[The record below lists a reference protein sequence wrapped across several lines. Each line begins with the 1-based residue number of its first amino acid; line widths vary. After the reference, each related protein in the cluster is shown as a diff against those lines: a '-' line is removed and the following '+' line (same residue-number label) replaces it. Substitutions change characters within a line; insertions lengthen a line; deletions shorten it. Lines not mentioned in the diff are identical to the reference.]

1 VILRSL
7 TARVAVGALLV
18 VSAVLIGGGL
28 AIVTVTEQRD
38 RRDADVDLRRFAGD
52 LTPSLAGVLGIAPT
66 PPDASRVR
74 PPPVLGGLV
83 VLNRDGKALPPP
95 PSPPPRPPV
104 RRMPQ
109 PGVVQALV
117 SAFDQ
122 RGQSSSPAGQIEFV
136 RALAVQSGRRLILGA
151 VPRGFPPMSD
161 RAGGRTV
168 QAAGK
173 PWRLMVVRTPPGVI
187 VEVAALTQS
196 ISTRAASLRRV
207 VIWTGLAGL
216 VFALL
221 GTVITSAVALR
232 PLTALARKAAGIK
245 GTDDL
250 EVRLQTPGQPREV
263 AMLAEE
269 LDGMLSRLE
278 EAVAARA
285 AALLAA
291 RRFAADAGHELRT
304 PLQSVRANL
313 DIASSEG
320 ANAEQRRLALE
331 TAASQSDR
339 LNRLVDG
346 LQTLARGESG
356 LAAALAD
363 VDLGDIAD
371 GAVFATRTR
380 HPELTIDSDLPAS
393 GPVVQGDADGLWRV
407 VENLLE
413 NAARHG
419 RPAGH
424 VRLRVAGNGAGA
436 EIVVEDD
443 GPGIPHAERQRAVRR
458 FARGRGATG
467 AGSGLGLAIVDA
479 EARRHGGALR
489 LSASELG
496 GLLARVTI
504 NSNAGVASSGHA
516 GPHTPRALGGAV
528 LVTAAAFGQPGRP
541 RRRPSVI
548 DRARSR

>member
-1 VILRSL
+1 MILRSL
-7 TARVAVGALLV
+7 TARLVVGALLV
-18 VSAVLIGGGL
+18 VSAVLVGGGL
-28 AIVTVTEQRD
+28 TIVIVTEQRD
-38 RRDADVDLRRFAGD
+38 KRDADSDLRRFAGD
-52 LTPSLAGVLGIAPT
+52 LTPSLAGALGFS
-66 PPDASRVR
+66 PPPPVGSRVR
-74 PPPVLGGLV
+74 PPPVLGQVV
-83 VLNRDGKALPPP
+83 VLNRDGKPLP
-95 PSPPPRPPV
+95 PPPRPPPRLAG
-104 RRMPQ
+104 RRPPQ

-122 RGQSSSPAGQIEFV
+122 RGQSSSPAGQIVFV

-151 VPRGFPPMSD
+151 VPRGFPPMST
-161 RAGGRTV
+161 RVGGRTV
-168 QAAGK
+168 QDAGK
-173 PWRLMVVRTPPGVI
+173 PWRLMVVRNPPGVI
-187 VEVAALTQS
+187 VEVAALAQS
-196 ISTRAASLRRV
+196 ISARAASLRRV

-216 VFALL
+216 LLALI
-221 GTVITSAVALR
+221 GTLITSRVALR
-232 PLTALARKAAGIK
+232 PLTELARKARGIE

-250 EVRLQTPGQPREV
+250 EVGLRTPGQPREV
-263 AMLAEE
+263 ATLAQE
-269 LDGMLSRLE
+269 LDEMLSRLE

-285 AALLAA
+285 AALIAA

-313 DIASSEG
+313 DIAASEA

-356 LAAALAD
+356 LLAPVTD

-436 EIVVEDD
+436 EIVVEDN
-443 GPGIPHAERQRAVRR
+443 GPGIPDAERERVIRR
-458 FARGRGATG
+458 FARGRDAT
-467 AGSGLGLAIVDA
+467 ATGSGLGLAIVDA
-479 EARRHGGALR
+479 EARRHGGTLM

-496 GLLARVTI
+496 GLLARVTL
-504 NSNAGVASSGHA
+504 HE
-516 GPHTPRALGGAV
+516 R
-528 LVTAAAFGQPGRP
+528 
-541 RRRPSVI
+541 
-548 DRARSR
+548 